1 MSNIKPVKMNVAPII
16 ENRELR
22 YAVKHQED
30 GLKLRG
36 IWQCD
41 QFRNGKLI
49 SGGYPEPPNIFP
61 TLGIGRMLTVY
72 FHDIAKAAEEIFY
85 VGIFKANVTP
95 AAGDT
100 AAAKLGAAGTY
111 LECQD
116 ADYDLPLTDKP
127 AYTTVDTETAT
138 ITNAAARAEFTI
150 AATITV
156 YGAFLGTSKAKTAVD
171 GYLTAAK
178 RFVASRAVIDNDVLS
193 ITYEISVT
201 SS

>member
-1 MSNIKPVKMNVAPII
+1 MGRIIQAKMNMAPII
-16 ENRELR
+16 ENRELQ
-22 YAVKHQED
+22 YAVKHQND
-30 GLKLRG
+30 GCAFRG

-41 QFRNGKLI
+41 QFRDGQLI
-49 SGGYPEPPNIFP
+49 SGGYSEPPNIFP
-61 TLGIGRMLTVY
+61 TVGIGRMLTVY
-72 FHDIAKAAEEIFY
+72 FHDVAKAAAEIFY

-100 AAAKLGAAGTY
+100 AAVKLGAAGTY

-127 AYTTVDTETAT
+127 AYNTVDTATAT
-138 ITNAAARAEFTI
+138 ITNSGSKAEFTM
-150 AATITV
+150 ADTLTV
-156 YGAFLGTSKAKTAVD
+156 FGSFLGTEAAKIATT

-178 RFVASRAVIDNDVLS
+178 KFTTSRAVIDDDVLS
-193 ITYEISVT
+193 ITYSISVT

>member
-1 MSNIKPVKMNVAPII
+1 MNRVIPVRFDMEPIL
-16 ENRELR
+16 ENRELQ
-22 YAVKHQED
+22 YAVKHQGD
-30 GLKLRG
+30 GCAFQG

-41 QFRNGKLI
+41 QFRDGKLI
-49 SGGYPEPPNIFP
+49 SGGYKEPPNIFP

-72 FHDIAKAAEEIFY
+72 FHDIAKAASEIFY

-100 AAAKLGAAGTY
+100 AAVKLGAAGTY

-127 AYTTVDTETAT
+127 AYTTVDTTTAT
-138 ITNAAARAEFTI
+138 VTNAAAKAEFTM
-150 AATITV
+150 AASITV
-156 YGAFLGTSKAKTAVD
+156 YGAFLGTEKAKTATT

-178 RFVASRAVIDNDVLS
+178 RFTASRAVIDDDVLS
-193 ITYEISVT
+193 IEYSISVT